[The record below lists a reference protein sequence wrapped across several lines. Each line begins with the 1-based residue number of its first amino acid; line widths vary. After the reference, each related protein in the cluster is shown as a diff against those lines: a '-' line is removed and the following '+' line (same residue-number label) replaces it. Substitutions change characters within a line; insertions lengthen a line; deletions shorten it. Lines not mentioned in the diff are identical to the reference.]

1 MGICLAKS
9 SPQMDTLQVPMY
21 SEERKMQA
29 KACAITVLDK
39 PDSDVVNEC
48 AVPKY
53 AEPPTVEKPQYSMP
67 YLSPVIREY
76 EHLFRTT
83 TGCTEEA
90 YHFIPTTGNPVR
102 IPPRRIPAH
111 YRMEVNRQIQ
121 TMLEQ
126 NIIEESSSPW
136 MAPAVFVRKKSGDLR
151 LCIDYRELNKR
162 TVKDAY
168 PLPLPDEVQDR
179 LSGSTVFSTLDLQ
192 SGYWQLP
199 VSPTDQPKT
208 AFCPGPGFGLYE
220 FKRMPF
226 GLSGAPSSF
235 QRLMDKVLR
244 GLLFVIIYLDDILV
258 HSIDSE
264 THCTH
269 LRTVFKRLSEAGLT
283 LRGQKCHLGLRSVTY
298 LGHTFSSSGMAP
310 DPQKVQSIQQWPQP
324 NTATEVHQFL
334 GLASYYRRYI
344 PHFANIAAPLNE
356 LTQKGI
362 QFRWTEEC
370 SSAFN
375 FLKDRLA
382 QAPVLDYP
390 QFESQ
395 ANPFNLQT
403 DASAIGLGAVLEQ
416 DGHVIAYA
424 SRALTAPERQYSTI
438 QRECLAVVY
447 ALKQFRHYLLGR
459 EFLIVTDHAP
469 LQWLSALKM

>member
-1 MGICLAKS
+1 MARQCRQRPRGACQGPQVPQPAIGPEIGSTVVVAAVRSSATTTVGMIGGVQVEMMLDSGSSISLVRSDILSQTNITRIQAPRQIQLRTASGAELPIVDHARMQVTLGELNLCDFAIVDSLVVPVILGVDFLQEKELVLDFTQKPVGICLAKS

-21 SEERKMQA
+21 SEEQKMQA

-83 TGCTEEA
+83 PGCTEEA

-126 NIIEESSSPW
+126 NIIEKSSSPW
-136 MAPAVFVRKKSGDLR
+136 MAPAVFVRKKSA
-151 LCIDYRELNKR
+151 
-162 TVKDAY
+162 VKDAY
-168 PLPLPDEVQDR
+168 PLPLPDEVQDL
-179 LSGSTVFSTLDLQ
+179 LSGST
-192 SGYWQLP
+192 
-199 VSPTDQPKT
+199 
-208 AFCPGPGFGLYE
+208 
-220 FKRMPF
+220 MPF

-244 GLLFVIIYLDDILV
+244 GLPFVIIYLDDILV

-269 LRTVFKRLSEAGLT
+269 LTTVFKRLSEAGLT
-283 LRGQKCHLGLRSVTY
+283 LRGQKCHLGQRSVTY

-310 DPQKVQSIQQWPQP
+310 DPQKVQSIRQWPQP
-324 NTATEVHQFL
+324 NTAT
-334 GLASYYRRYI
+334 RRYRA
-344 PHFANIAAPLNE
+344 FGNGLNR
-356 LTQKGI
+356 TQLLEG
-362 QFRWTEEC
+362 TEH
-370 SSAFN
+370 SAM
-375 FLKDRLA
+375 
-382 QAPVLDYP
+382 
-390 QFESQ
+390 
-395 ANPFNLQT
+395 
-403 DASAIGLGAVLEQ
+403 ASTE
-416 DGHVIAYA
+416 HSY
-424 SRALTAPERQYSTI
+424 
-438 QRECLAVVY
+438 
-447 ALKQFRHYLLGR
+447 
-459 EFLIVTDHAP
+459 
-469 LQWLSALKM
+469 